1 MFYNK
6 TKHIDVEFHFIR
18 DIIKNGDIKLV
29 KILTKVSPTDADT
42 VVIPLNKFQ
51 DSLKLLNL
59 ETDNLFIL

>member
-29 KILTKVSPTDADT
+29 KILTIVSPTDADT
-42 VVIPLNKFQ
+42 VVIPLNKF
-51 DSLKLLNL
+51 
-59 ETDNLFIL
+59 